1 MPISLNEIKTRAL
14 AFSNEWQNETSEDA
28 EAKSFWDGFFF
39 VFGITR
45 RRTAT
50 FEQKVHKSED
60 KQGYID
66 LLWKGVLLIEHKS
79 RGKDLNRAYQQAKD
93 YFPGIKEKDL
103 PRYIMVSDFANIK
116 LYDLEEGWN
125 KEFKLNELVDNI
137 DLFGFISGYRQHV
150 IIEQDQ
156 VNIKAALK
164 MGELHDQLKAI
175 GFSGHELEL
184 YLVRLLFCLFADTT
198 NIFEKGIFREYIEI
212 RTAEDGSDLAMYLDS
227 FFQVLNTPNE
237 KRLLNI
243 DEQLAAFPYV
253 NGKLFEERLATAS
266 FDKKMRQTLL
276 ECCQLDW
283 AKISPAIFGSLFQS
297 VMDVSARRNLG
308 AHYTSE
314 LNILK
319 VIKPLFLDELWAEFE
334 KLKRDRKPLDTFH
347 KKIAQLRFLDP
358 ACGCGNFLIIAYREL
373 RLLEIELL
381 KAKFKNQI
389 ATNIDNYINV
399 NVDQFYGIE
408 YEEFPAQIAQVAMWL
423 VDHQMNQLVSQT
435 FGQYFVRLPLTK
447 HAKIV
452 HGNALQI
459 DWQSIMNKMPWD
471 KRTPRYNFILGNPP
485 FIGKQLQDKY
495 QKKDMQLV
503 FNGVKSAGLLDYVA
517 CWYIKA
523 AKYLT
528 KSNIKE
534 DGMPKTKCAFVST
547 NSITQGEQVGVL
559 WNEMFN
565 TYKIKIHFAHRTFRW
580 SNEAKGNAA
589 VHVIIIGF
597 ANFDIENKNIFE
609 YDNINGIPKETI
621 VKNINPYLV
630 DAKDIVIISRRK
642 PICSVTEIS
651 FGNMPNDDGNFLLD
665 ETEKTHLINNNI
677 LYKKYIKQFIGGR
690 EFLNGEKKWCLWLVD
705 AIPNE
710 INKLKIIKD
719 RIESVKIYR
728 INSQRET
735 TKKLANFP
743 MLFGEIR
750 QPKEKYILIPC
761 SSSENRKYIPI
772 DFFSKDTIIG
782 NTCLSIQNE
791 SLFVFGILT
800 SEMHM
805 TWVRY
810 TCGRIKSDFRYSN
823 SIVYNNYPW
832 PENPSDKQIA
842 EVEKAVKFVFDARSQ
857 FPESTL
863 AQLYTPNI
871 MPPSLI
877 KAHQALDKAV
887 DLCYR
892 PQTFISDTKRIEFL
906 FELYDKF
913 TAGLFV
919 EQVKKKKT
927 IKQSTSNNT
936 KPSIQAVNNSDAVTQ
951 YLF

>member
-1 MPISLNEIKTRAL
+1 MPISLNEIRTRAL

-50 FEQKVHKSED
+50 FEQKIHKTDD
-60 KQGYID
+60 KKGFID

-125 KEFKLNELVDNI
+125 KEFKLNEFVDNI

-156 VNIKAALK
+156 VNINAAIK
-164 MGELHDQLKAI
+164 MGELHDLLKAI

-237 KRLLNI
+237 RRLLNI

-253 NGKLFEERLATAS
+253 NGRLFEERLATAS
-266 FDKKMRQTLL
+266 FDKKMRLTLL

-334 KLKRDRKPLDTFH
+334 KLKRERKPFDTFH

-435 FGQYFVRLPLTK
+435 FGQYFIRLPLTK

-459 DWQSIMNKMPWD
+459 DWQSIIIKMPWD
-471 KRTPRYNFILGNPP
+471 KKMPRFNYILGNPP
-485 FIGKQLQDKY
+485 FIGKQLQSAI

-503 FNGVKSAGLLDYVA
+503 FNGVKAAGLLDYVA
-517 CWYIKA
+517 SWYLRA
-523 AKYLT
+523 AQYMTIVNK
-528 KSNIKE
+528 KE
-534 DGMPKTKCAFVST
+534 DGLPKTKSAFVST
-547 NSITQGEQVGVL
+547 NSITQGEQVEAL
-559 WNEMFN
+559 WNELIN
-565 TYKIKIHFAHRTFRW
+565 KYKIKIHFAHQTFKW
-580 SNEAKGNAA
+580 SNEASGNAA

-597 ANFDIENKNIFE
+597 ANFDTGDKKIFE
-609 YDNINGIPKETI
+609 YDNITKKPTEII
-621 VKNINPYLV
+621 AKNINSYLV
-630 DAKDIVIISRRK
+630 DAKDIILQSRRK
-642 PICSVTEIS
+642 PICDVSSIS
-651 FGNMPNDDGNFLLD
+651 FGNMPNDRGNLILEEEEKDAILNENKLL
-665 ETEKTHLINNNI
+665 E
-677 LYKKYIKQFIGGR
+677 KYIKPFIGAK
-690 EFLNGEKKWCLWLVD
+690 EFFE
-705 AIPNE
+705 
-710 INKLKIIKD
+710 
-719 RIESVKIYR
+719 
-728 INSQRET
+728 
-735 TKKLANFP
+735 
-743 MLFGEIR
+743 
-750 QPKEKYILIPC
+750 
-761 SSSENRKYIPI
+761 
-772 DFFSKDTIIG
+772 
-782 NTCLSIQNE
+782 
-791 SLFVFGILT
+791 
-800 SEMHM
+800 
-805 TWVRY
+805 
-810 TCGRIKSDFRYSN
+810 
-823 SIVYNNYPW
+823 
-832 PENPSDKQIA
+832 
-842 EVEKAVKFVFDARSQ
+842 
-857 FPESTL
+857 
-863 AQLYTPNI
+863 
-871 MPPSLI
+871 
-877 KAHQALDKAV
+877 
-887 DLCYR
+887 
-892 PQTFISDTKRIEFL
+892 L
-906 FELYDKF
+906 FE
-913 TAGLFV
+913 
-919 EQVKKKKT
+919 
-927 IKQSTSNNT
+927 IK
-936 KPSIQAVNNSDAVTQ
+936 
-951 YLF
+951 YH